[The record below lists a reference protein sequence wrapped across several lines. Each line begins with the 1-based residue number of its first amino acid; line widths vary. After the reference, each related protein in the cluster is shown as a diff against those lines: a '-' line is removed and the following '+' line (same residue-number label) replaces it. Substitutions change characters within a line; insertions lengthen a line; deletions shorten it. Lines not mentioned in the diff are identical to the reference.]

1 MICCNI
7 GLLLPIALPCQGS
20 LALKDIIIAFLINW
34 CCTWRQLQTNLAAM
48 VRPSSNPHNWTR
60 TVELKSS
67 KNPLHQHLCDR
78 SLRSESPTP
87 SPSPSLHCVRAV
99 KAAGGGLTLY
109 SNVMISIKIIIIV
122 KKMKIMTLIL
132 DNILLKQDSW
142 LPMNEWSILS
152 KQHVIIFIKW
162 TGALRVISSS
172 LWHNVMRTNAIWSLN
187 KSNFILQYIL
197 IISLWII

>member
-7 GLLLPIALPCQGS
+7 GLPLAIALPCQGS

-34 CCTWRQLQTNLAAM
+34 YCTWRQLQTNLAAIAM
-48 VRPSSNPHNWTR
+48 VHPSSDWYNWTR

-78 SLRSESPTP
+78 SLRSESP
-87 SPSPSLHCVRAV
+87 SPSPSSHCVRAV

-109 SNVMISIKIIIIV
+109 STLMISITIIIIV

-162 TGALRVISSS
+162 AGAL
-172 LWHNVMRTNAIWSLN
+172 WG
-187 KSNFILQYIL
+187 
-197 IISLWII
+197 

>member
-20 LALKDIIIAFLINW
+20 LALKDINIAFLINW
-34 CCTWRQLQTNLAAM
+34 CCTWRQLQTYLAAM
-48 VRPSSNPHNWTR
+48 VHPGSNWYNWTR

-67 KNPLHQHLCDR
+67 KNPLDQHFCDR
-78 SLRSESPTP
+78 SLRSE

-109 SNVMISIKIIIIV
+109 STLMISITIIIIV

-162 TGALRVISSS
+162 AGAL
-172 LWHNVMRTNAIWSLN
+172 WG
-187 KSNFILQYIL
+187 
-197 IISLWII
+197 